1 MSPAI
6 EKALATLAPSAL
18 ELVPALVSA
27 LASGRRRA
35 AQDAAEELMQR
46 QAFEAAQRA
55 KRDGRGRPIAPAP
68 AASPVTSKPA
78 RVRKPRA
85 EPDTPATDT
94 SEDV

>member
-1 MSPAI
+1 MTPAI
-6 EKALATLAPSAL
+6 EKALATLVPSAL
-18 ELVPALVSA
+18 ELVPVLVSA

-55 KRDGRGRPIAPAP
+55 KRDGRGRPVG
-68 AASPVTSKPA
+68 ASPAKVKAKPA